1 MKKRTFDRQTAAV
14 ILILYRKA
22 VRTNWEKPT
31 KENWEDVCNWYKRV
45 STLGLL
51 GIISRAAQSRG
62 SKMFDECTAVL

>member
-1 MKKRTFDRQTAAV
+1 MKTTFDRQAAA
-14 ILILYRKA
+14 IMLHLYRES

-31 KENWEDVCNWYKRV
+31 KENWEDVRNWYKRV

-51 GIISRAAQSRG
+51 GIISRAAQLRA